1 MHSVWKTIFSIF
13 FSPETVLYPGFPLSI
28 TLSSGD
34 NSVFLLTFPN
44 GGEQSPS
51 TKPHTHNPPSS
62 GVQVT
67 LLLSPQ
73 PHPTSSGHREYSP
86 LRASPT
92 LRNLLGLLDVCR
104 REAAGL
110 PWLEAR
116 AFRGSLLGQSMDL
129 FPYISVFR
137 RTHPC
142 RNCIFQ
148 ADPQKNLLC
157 ILPAPK
163 PPVHAPYHGL
173 PHRSAA
179 EVSEAGGQ
187 TGLGSH
193 SGLPSV
199 LYN

>member
-13 FSPETVLYPGFPLSI
+13 FFSRDGSLSWVPSFNHLVI
-28 TLSSGD
+28 CD

-44 GGEQSPS
+44 GGDQSPS

-73 PHPTSSGHREYSP
+73 PHPNSSGHREYSP

-116 AFRGSLLGQSMDL
+116 AFRGSLLSQSMDL
-129 FPYISVFR
+129 FPYISVLH

-163 PPVHAPYHGL
+163 PPGHAPL
-173 PHRSAA
+173 PWPSP
-179 EVSEAGGQ
+179 Q
-187 TGLGSH
+187 KH
-193 SGLPSV
+193 S
-199 LYN
+199 